1 MVDKKGYIQREGA
14 MDRMISFGYWIR
26 RRRKALDLTQDALA
40 RQAGYATATIKKIE
54 ADERRPSRELAERLA
69 ELLKITP
76 EDRITFLG
84 MARAERAPDGLP
96 LTDPVAVSP
105 RTTVTAHA
113 HNLPAPLTTLIGRE
127 HETASICTLLRRADV
142 RLVTLTGPGGIGKTR
157 LALNVTTALRD
168 EVANGV
174 HVVSLAPI
182 SDPALVII
190 AIAQVLALHE
200 RDTRAPLRR
209 LQDYLRDKQLVLL
222 LDNFEQVVDAAPLV
236 AELLAA
242 APQLTVLITSRM
254 LLRLSGEHEVA
265 VPPLALPDRA
275 HAVDPDRLI
284 ECAAVRLFVARAQAA
299 RSDFALTRTN
309 APAIAAI
316 CQRLDGLPLA
326 IELAAARIKLF
337 SPQALLAR
345 LSSPLGLLTVGARDQ
360 PPRQQTLR
368 ATLDWSYNLLDA
380 DEQSLF
386 ARLAVFVGGCTLE
399 AVEAVCGDCRLQIAD
414 CRLEQ
419 SDQSTIYNLQSA
431 IGTGNVLDTLSRLV
445 DQSLVQQELPG
456 DGAPHF
462 TMLGTIR
469 EYALERLE
477 LSGEAEALRRRH
489 ATYYLALAE
498 AAEPELRGPQQK
510 TWLERLE
517 QEHDNLRAAMAWS
530 QTMDDGAELG
540 LRLSAALRWF
550 WYVRGYMSEGRRW
563 LDAALERSS
572 VMAATVRAKALYA
585 AGYLAA
591 QQQDFG
597 HATALSEASLVIFQE
612 LGDRH
617 GIANAFRSLGIIAT
631 FQHDLA
637 RADELHQ
644 ESLRL
649 YQALGDEEGIATEL
663 FNLGQIMC
671 DRGDFA
677 PARALLS
684 ESLALSRKRGDTN
697 GIALD
702 ITALGLVAY
711 LQGDYAQ
718 AAASYEESLA
728 MFRKLEHKGWMA
740 ACLYGLGGVVHFQGD
755 DVQARVLY
763 LESLSLARE
772 VGAKQTIAY
781 VLVRLAILAGAQAQ
795 FARTV
800 RLCGAV
806 EGMDY
811 AHLDYAHYDLSPDQR
826 AEYDH
831 YLAAARAQLDAA
843 TFAAAWADGR
853 TLTIEQASA
862 YALATDAASPEP
874 LNC

>member
-1 MVDKKGYIQREGA
+1 
-14 MDRMISFGYWIR
+14 MDRTTSFGYWIR

-76 EDRITFLG
+76 EDRTTFIG
-84 MARAERAPDGLP
+84 MARAERAPDRLP
-96 LTDPVAVSP
+96 IADVVAVSP
-105 RTTVTAHA
+105 RPAATAHS

-127 HETASICTLLRRADV
+127 HETASICILLRRADV

-157 LALNVTTALRD
+157 LALNVATALRD
-168 EVANGV
+168 EVADGV
-174 HVVSLAPI
+174 HVVSLALI
-182 SDPALVII
+182 SDPALI
-190 AIAQVLALHE
+190 ATAIEQTLGLHE
-200 RDTRAPLRR
+200 RDARSPLQR
-209 LQDYLRDKQLVLL
+209 LHDYLRDKQLVLL
-222 LDNFEQVVDAAPLV
+222 LDNFEQVVHATPLV
-236 AELLAA
+236 GELLAA

-265 VPPLALPDRA
+265 VPPLGLPDCA
-275 HAVDPDRLI
+275 HAADLDRLLQSD
-284 ECAAVRLFVARAQAA
+284 AVRLFVARAQASQA
-299 RSDFALTRTN
+299 TFALTRTN
-309 APAIAAI
+309 APAIAEI

-337 SPQALLAR
+337 SPQDLLAR
-345 LSSPLGLLTVGARDQ
+345 LSSPLRLLTVGARDQ

-368 ATLDWSYNLLDA
+368 ATLDWSYDLLNA
-380 DEQSLF
+380 DEQILF

-399 AVEAVCGDCRLQIAD
+399 AVEVVCG
-414 CRLEQ
+414 EQ
-419 SDQSTIYNLQSA
+419 YPQSAICNLQSA

-445 DQSLVQQELPG
+445 DQSLVQQEMPA
-456 DGAPHF
+456 DGEPRF
-462 TMLGTIR
+462 TILETIR
-469 EYALERLE
+469 EYALERLAA
-477 LSGEAEALRRRH
+477 SGEAEALRRQH
-489 ATYYLALAE
+489 AAYYLALGA
-498 AAEPELRGPQQK
+498 AAEPKLRGPQQK
-510 TWLERLE
+510 TLLERLE

-530 QTMDDGAELG
+530 QTIDDGAELG
-540 LRLSAALRWF
+540 LRLATALRWF

-563 LDAALERSS
+563 LGAALERSS
-572 VMAATVRAKALYA
+572 AVAATVRAKALYA

-591 QQQDFG
+591 QQRDFG
-597 HATALSEASLVIFQE
+597 RATTLSEASLAIFRE

-617 GIANAFRSLGIIAT
+617 GIANAFRSMGITAT

-649 YQALGDEEGIATEL
+649 YQELRDEEGIASEL

-677 PARALLS
+677 PAQALLS

-697 GIALD
+697 GIALA

-718 AAASYEESLA
+718 AAASYKESLT
-728 MFRKLEHKGWMA
+728 MFRKLEHKGMMA
-740 ACLYGLGGVVHFQGD
+740 DCLYGLGGVVHFQGD
-755 DVQARVLY
+755 DLQARTLY
-763 LESLSLARE
+763 MESLALARE
-772 VGAKQTIAY
+772 LGAKQTIAY
-781 VLVRLAILAGAQAQ
+781 VLVRLAILAGAQEQ
-795 FARTV
+795 FERTV

-806 EGMDY
+806 EDMDY
-811 AHLDYAHYDLSPDQR
+811 AHLDYAHYDLSPDKR

-831 YLAAARAQLDAA
+831 YLAAARARLDEA

-853 TLTIEQASA
+853 ALTIEQAIA
-862 YALATDAASPEP
+862 YALTTDGPNRS
-874 LNC
+874 